1 MAIDLHD
8 IRYNHQ
14 EMMKSLELNDTKS
27 ALQFANRIIFIY
39 NESDCVHLYYVE
51 NEIDKAFDVRR
62 QITGEE

>member
-39 NESDCVHLYYVE
+39 NESDCVHLYHVE

-62 QITGEE
+62 QITGEG